1 MNDISMD
8 FVSNPELSFSES
20 NLDLTY
26 EVATDLFKPY
36 NDTVTNVKVT
46 LLNPYS
52 MYEFYYKY

>member
-8 FVSNPELSFSES
+8 FVNNPELSFSES

-26 EVATDLFKPY
+26 EVVTDLFKPY